1 MSVAKKIVL
10 SVGFLVVMFGAYGFY
25 ANHSGSTLNENTVSV
40 FKWAMFLT
48 WAAKCRRSR
57 PTGASMS

>member
-40 FKWAMFLT
+40 FK
-48 WAAKCRRSR
+48 
-57 PTGASMS
+57 